1 MTFVFQVS
9 CSECLL
15 FLKDFVTWQVCEML
29 SDISPGGVF
38 YVAFCNYHFGAPCS
52 LTDSQIHGLIKTG
65 RFFENPLVGR
75 RVLNRLKVDKHGSG
89 FLFSLM
95 VLKRK
100 APIELDAM

>member
-38 YVAFCNYHFGAPCS
+38 YVAFCNYHVGAPCRTIKIVIMACGS
-52 LTDSQIHGLIKTG
+52 LT
-65 RFFENPLVGR
+65 
-75 RVLNRLKVDKHGSG
+75 
-89 FLFSLM
+89 FSLWC
-95 VLKRK
+95 LKRK
-100 APIELDAM
+100 APMELVAM